1 MHTHSLEILDLIR
14 SEILAHEGF
23 LPFERYMH
31 LALYAPGLGY
41 YTRAVPMGQNTDKG
55 IDNSDFVTAPELT
68 SLFGQ
73 TLARQ
78 IAQLFEQGLA
88 PQILEF
94 GAGTGKL
101 ALDILL
107 ALGQLGFR
115 DIQYQILDISSLLR
129 ERQKTVLKS
138 FGSQVQW
145 LDELPASFEGIM
157 LGNEVL
163 DAMPVS
169 VFALRGNSLFE
180 RGVGLEKNL
189 LIWKEKKVDQETYS
203 AIVAGFSEQS
213 WLKRRI
219 NNTDEIF
226 SSKEGD
232 NSIPYF
238 IEIAWQAQAFVQTL
252 SKLLQKGALFLIDY
266 GFPAAEFYHWQRHM
280 GTLMSFSRHRTHSDV
295 LYAPGQQDITA
306 HINFSAIAQAAAQGG
321 AELAGYVNQAR
332 FLMNC
337 GLLELAAAVPQDDKV
352 SYTRSIA
359 AVQKLL
365 SEAEMGELFKVIA
378 FTKRIN
384 TPLMGF
390 KQADRSASL

>member
-1 MHTHSLEILDLIR
+1 MHAHSLEILNLIR

-31 LALYAPGLGY
+31 LALYTPGLGY
-41 YTRAVPMGQNTDKG
+41 YTRAVPMEQNANNG

-145 LDELPASFEGIM
+145 LDELPASFEGII

-169 VFALRGNSLFE
+169 VFALRGSSLFE
-180 RGVGLEKNL
+180 RGVGLENNYL
-189 LIWKEKKVDQETYS
+189 VWKEKKVDQETFS

-352 SYTRSIA
+352 SYTHSIA

>member
-1 MHTHSLEILDLIR
+1 MHPHSLEIVDLIR
-14 SEILAHEGF
+14 SEILANEGF
-23 LPFERYMH
+23 LPFERYMQ

-41 YTRAVPMGQNTDKG
+41 YTRAVPMEQNTD
-55 IDNSDFVTAPELT
+55 DSLDSSDFVTAPELT

-88 PQILEF
+88 RQILEF

-101 ALDILL
+101 ARDILL
-107 ALGQLGFR
+107 ALRHLGFR
-115 DIQYQILDISSLLR
+115 DVQYQILDISSLLR
-129 ERQKTVLKS
+129 ERQKNLLKP

-145 LDELPASFEGIM
+145 LEKLPARFEGVM

-169 VFALRGNSLFE
+169 VFALREGSLFE
-180 RGVGLEKNL
+180 RGVGLENDQ
-189 LIWKEKKVDQETYS
+189 LIWKEKKTDQKTLS
-203 AIVAGFSEQS
+203 AIEMRLSGQE
-213 WLKRRI
+213 WLKNRI
-219 NNTDEIF
+219 NTSDEV
-226 SSKEGD
+226 SPSKGKI
-232 NSIPYF
+232 NGFYF

-252 SKLLQKGALFLIDY
+252 SNLLDKGALIFIDY

-280 GTLMSFSRHRTHSDV
+280 GTLMGFSRHRTHSDV

-306 HINFSAIAQAAAQGG
+306 HIDFSAIAQAATRGG
-321 AELAGYVNQAR
+321 AQLAGYVNQAR
-332 FLMNC
+332 FLINC
-337 GLLELAAAVPQDDKV
+337 GLLELASALPQDDRL
-352 SYTRSIA
+352 SYARAIA
-359 AVQKLL
+359 PVQTLL

-378 FTKRIN
+378 FTKQIN
-384 TPLMGF
+384 TPLIGF